1 MKYTDFSDALN
12 IVEPAED
19 NEGGADMKSVKVA
32 FNVTA
37 LPGMLKVHGLLEQ
50 EIPV

>member
-1 MKYTDFSDALN
+1 MKYTDFSDALS
-12 IVEPAED
+12 IAEPAD
-19 NEGGADMKSVKVA
+19 DSDGGVKVA

-37 LPGMLKVHGLLEQ
+37 LLGMLKVHGLLEQ